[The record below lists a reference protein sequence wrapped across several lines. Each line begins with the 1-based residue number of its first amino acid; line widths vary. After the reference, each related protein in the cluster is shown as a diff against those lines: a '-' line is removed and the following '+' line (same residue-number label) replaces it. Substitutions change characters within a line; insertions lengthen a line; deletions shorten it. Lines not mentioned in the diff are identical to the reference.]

1 MGLLALY
8 VGAALAFS
16 FLCSILEATLLSSR
30 VVELIDRRDHGDKG
44 AALLLELKHER
55 VDDAIGAILTLNTVA
70 HTVGAALAGAQAAL
84 VFGSNW
90 VGVFSAVLTLM
101 ILIFTEIIPKTLGTV
116 YASRLVPFVA
126 RVTDLLTRAF
136 HVPLLLLRLLT
147 RPLAPAT
154 EAPRISQRQV
164 AALVTSAAHQGTLDR
179 DTSRVVSNVLRL
191 REVMVED
198 VMTPRTILTMFP
210 ATATIE
216 ELLKD
221 KQQKQ
226 FSRIPIYA
234 ESRDD
239 VIGHILVREVL
250 TAGWEDMAPDTQ
262 VKRFVRPTL
271 RVPEGTSVQAVLDQ
285 LIEER
290 QHLALVV
297 DEFGG
302 VGGLVTMED
311 LVETVFGVEILDE
324 TDTVVDLRA
333 EAMRRRAQRLEGQAA
348 GTQQGGPR

>member
-1 MGLLALY
+1 MVLLILY

-30 VVELIDRRDHGDKG
+30 VVELIDRKDHGDKG

-55 VDDAIGAILTLNTVA
+55 IDDAIGAILTLNTVA
-70 HTVGAALAGAQAAL
+70 HTVGAALAGAQAAV
-84 VFGSNW
+84 VFGSKW
-90 VGVFSAVLTLM
+90 VGVFSGVLTLL

-116 YASRLVPFVA
+116 YASQLTGVVA
-126 RVTDLLTRAF
+126 RATDLLTRIF
-136 HVPLLLLRLLT
+136 HWPLAALRLLT
-147 RPLAPAT
+147 RPIAPAS
-154 EAPRISQRQV
+154 EGPHISQRQV
-164 AALVTSAAHQGTLDR
+164 AALVTSAATQGTLDR

-191 REVMVED
+191 REVQVED
-198 VMTPRTILTMFP
+198 VMTPRTIMTMFP

-216 ELLKD
+216 QFLQD
-221 KQQKQ
+221 KQQRQ
-226 FSRIPIYA
+226 FSRIPIYG
-234 ESRDD
+234 ESHDD

-250 TAGWEDMAPDTQ
+250 TAGWEDIPPDTP

-271 RVPEGTSVQAVLDQ
+271 RVKETASVQDVLDR
-285 LIEER
+285 LIGER

-302 VGGLVTMED
+302 VGGLVTLED
-311 LVETVFGVEILDE
+311 LVETAFGVEILDE

-333 EAMRRRAQRLEGQAA
+333 EAIRRREQRIEGRGAA
-348 GTQQGGPR
+348 RRPESP